1 MVYDNIF
8 QNKEVFKNEFEKRL
22 AVIYGNNVQT
32 SDITERF
39 NILGGMVRDYASP
52 DWRST
57 RAAIQKN
64 EQRQLIYFSMEF
76 LIGRLLVNN
85 MMNLGIYQVAKEGLE
100 ELGLNIHE
108 LEETES
114 DAGLGNG
121 GLGRLAAC
129 FLDSIASLGY
139 PGSGNCIRYEYGFF
153 KQKITQGHQTEV
165 PDQWLSNGNVWEIR
179 KPKHAVE
186 VKFYGRAETYQDED
200 GRVRSRT
207 IDAVCVK
214 AVPYDVS
221 VVGYRNHVA
230 NTLRLW
236 SAEPSEENI
245 PQNQKFSDY
254 LTTLRELCHGL
265 YPDDSTEHGKILRL
279 RQQYFLVSAGLQSAI
294 RGHLRQYGTLDNFAD
309 KYVFQLNDTHPILAI
324 PELMRLLMDE
334 YHYGWD
340 DAWKQV
346 QKCMAYTNHTIMAE
360 ALEKWPVHYVQQLI
374 PRCYMIIEEIN
385 RRFQI
390 FLSAKGFSD
399 DRRRNVSIIKEGMI
413 HMTNLAIYACYSIN
427 GVAALHTKILEE
439 NTFRDFYELFP
450 EKFNNKTNGVTHRRW
465 FLYANPRLAEEVTN
479 KIGETWIL
487 HPEHLEDLMAHVD
500 DEDLQGKFLE
510 IKQENK
516 EKLALFIK
524 EHYDID
530 VDSHS
535 IFDVQIKRLHAYKRQ
550 LMNVFHIMSLYF
562 KMKEN
567 PAYRI
572 TPHTFIFGAKAAP
585 SYAYAKK
592 IIELILDVARVV
604 NNDPEISP
612 YMKVVFMEN
621 YGVSLAELIIPPADI
636 SEQISTAGKE
646 ASGTSNMK
654 FMMNGA
660 ITLGTLDG
668 ANVEIAERVG
678 DDNCVIFGLKD
689 YEVNQLRWT
698 GTYNPWDMYNSNPMI
713 KRVMDSLLTGEWA
726 EDDKDKYRMIFDEI
740 MYRSDEYF
748 ILKDVEAYS
757 EAFNRIVTM
766 YSDRMSWA
774 KKCLINIAKSGYFS
788 SDRTI
793 EQYAKEIWHIEKIEK

>member
-57 RAAIQKN
+57 RDAIQKN

-200 GRVRSRT
+200 GCVRSRT
-207 IDAVCVK
+207 VDAVCVK

-221 VVGYRNHVA
+221 VVGYHNHVA

-621 YGVSLAELIIPPADI
+621 YGVSLAELIIPASDI

-766 YSDRMSWA
+766 YSDRMGWA
-774 KKCLINIAKSGYFS
+774 RKCLINIAKSGYFS